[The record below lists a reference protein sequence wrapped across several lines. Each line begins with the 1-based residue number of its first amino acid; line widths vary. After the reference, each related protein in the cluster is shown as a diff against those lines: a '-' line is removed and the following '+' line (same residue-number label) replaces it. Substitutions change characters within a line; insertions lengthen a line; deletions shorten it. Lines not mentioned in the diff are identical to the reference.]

1 MRHKLLKYGDLC
13 FFRISQVLTT
23 CCFVLAYRVATLFH
37 HLGQHCNNVV
47 IAQSDLLIDFTLFN
61 SGQH

>member
-1 MRHKLLKYGDLC
+1 M
-13 FFRISQVLTT
+13 TT